1 MDKKY
6 LLLGAL
12 CLGFFTTQAYADTN
26 KPQMIIP
33 GYSYPEQS
41 STYWNTLQNNNKG
54 IAYTILNQNNGEF
67 TTKDANYERLF
78 KDNTKK
84 GLKNLAYVHLTYS
97 KRDVKDIKENIKSYL
112 SLYGKEN
119 VKGFFLDETDALSSN
134 GRKQLKEVYN
144 YIKSLDADLF
154 VVANP
159 GTTIPD
165 SAYDYADVFCTF
177 ESSADNYINSYRKDI
192 STWESD
198 TKKTDKVM
206 HIIYDTKP
214 SDYDK
219 IMALAQ
225 QRHAKYIFITSDGNT
240 SLHKTDDFFDE
251 LPVNFTYLQS
261 LSDNTNI
268 TTPITNNSDKV
279 TENKSN
285 VKTTVV
291 NQVSDTE
298 KAPTDTHE
306 QNSASDTRTK
316 TQSESNVANN
326 TTASNG
332 APIDNSSVLS
342 IRNNSS
348 LVTKT
353 DNQTPKASSEKERQK
368 AEREKQKAEA
378 RKEKERQ
385 KAEREKQKAEA
396 RKEKERQKAER
407 EKQKAEA
414 RKEKERQKAEREK
427 QKAEARKEKERQ
439 KSKNTK

>member
-33 GYSYPEQS
+33 GYSYPKQS
-41 STYWNTLQNNNKG
+41 STYWTTLQNNNTG

-67 TTKDANYERLF
+67 TTKDSNYERLF

-97 KRDVKDIKENIKSYL
+97 KRDVKDIKENISSYL

-119 VKGFFLDETDALSSN
+119 VKGFFLDETDALTSD
-134 GRKQLKEVYN
+134 GRKQLKELYN
-144 YIKSLDADLF
+144 YIKSLDSNLL

-192 STWESD
+192 SSWESD
-198 TKKTDKVM
+198 TTKTDKVM

-219 IMALAQ
+219 VMSLAQ
-225 QRHAKYIFITSDGNT
+225 QRHAQYIFITSDGNT

-261 LSDNTNI
+261 LSDTTNI
-268 TTPITNNSDKV
+268 TTPITNNSNTV
-279 TENKSN
+279 TERNSN
-285 VKTTVV
+285 VETKVA
-291 NQVSDTE
+291 NPVSDTE
-298 KAPTDTHE
+298 KI
-306 QNSASDTRTK
+306 SSDTKGQNIADNIST
-316 TQSESNVANN
+316 N
-326 TTASNG
+326 TSSVVNKSA
-332 APIDNSSVLS
+332 IDNSSALS
-342 IRNNSS
+342 VRKNSAS
-348 LVTKT
+348 VTKV
-353 DNQTPKASSEKERQK
+353 DNQTAKETSEKERQK

-396 RKEKERQKAER
+396 RKEKERQKAE
-407 EKQKAEA
+407 A
-414 RKEKERQKAEREK
+414 RKKH
-427 QKAEARKEKERQ
+427 
-439 KSKNTK
+439 

>member
-41 STYWNTLQNNNKG
+41 STYWNTLQNNNTG

-67 TTKDANYERLF
+67 TTKDSNYERLF

-144 YIKSLDADLF
+144 YIKSLDSDLF

-219 IMALAQ
+219 VMALAQ

-261 LSDNTNI
+261 LSDTNI

-306 QNSASDTRTK
+306 QNSASDTRTN

-396 RKEKERQKAER
+396 REEKERQKAER

>member
-67 TTKDANYERLF
+67 TTKDSNYERLF

-97 KRDVKDIKENIKSYL
+97 KRDVKDIKENIKSYI

-144 YIKSLDADLF
+144 YIKSLDSDLF

-192 STWESD
+192 SSWESD

-206 HIIYDTKP
+206 HII
-214 SDYDK
+214 
-219 IMALAQ
+219 
-225 QRHAKYIFITSDGNT
+225 
-240 SLHKTDDFFDE
+240 
-251 LPVNFTYLQS
+251 
-261 LSDNTNI
+261 
-268 TTPITNNSDKV
+268 
-279 TENKSN
+279 
-285 VKTTVV
+285 
-291 NQVSDTE
+291 
-298 KAPTDTHE
+298 
-306 QNSASDTRTK
+306 
-316 TQSESNVANN
+316 
-326 TTASNG
+326 
-332 APIDNSSVLS
+332 
-342 IRNNSS
+342 
-348 LVTKT
+348 
-353 DNQTPKASSEKERQK
+353 
-368 AEREKQKAEA
+368 
-378 RKEKERQ
+378 
-385 KAEREKQKAEA
+385 
-396 RKEKERQKAER
+396 
-407 EKQKAEA
+407 
-414 RKEKERQKAEREK
+414 
-427 QKAEARKEKERQ
+427 
-439 KSKNTK
+439 

>member
-33 GYSYPEQS
+33 GYSYPKQS
-41 STYWNTLQNNNKG
+41 STYWTTLQNNNTG

-67 TTKDANYERLF
+67 TTKDSNYERLF

-97 KRDVKDIKENIKSYL
+97 KRDVKDIKENISSYL

-119 VKGFFLDETDALSSN
+119 VKGFFLDETDALTSD
-134 GRKQLKEVYN
+134 GRKQLKELYN
-144 YIKSLDADLF
+144 YIKSLDSNLL

-192 STWESD
+192 SSWESD
-198 TKKTDKVM
+198 TTKTDKVM

-219 IMALAQ
+219 VMSLAQ
-225 QRHAKYIFITSDGNT
+225 QRHAQYIFITSDGNT

-261 LSDNTNI
+261 LSDTTNI
-268 TTPITNNSDKV
+268 TTPITNNSNTV
-279 TENKSN
+279 TERNSN
-285 VKTTVV
+285 VETKVA
-291 NQVSDTE
+291 NPVSDTE
-298 KAPTDTHE
+298 KI
-306 QNSASDTRTK
+306 SSDTKGQNIADNIST
-316 TQSESNVANN
+316 N
-326 TTASNG
+326 TSSVVNKSA
-332 APIDNSSVLS
+332 IDNSSALS
-342 IRNNSS
+342 VRKNSAS
-348 LVTKT
+348 VTKV
-353 DNQTPKASSEKERQK
+353 DNQTAKETSEKERQK
-368 AEREKQKAEA
+368 AEREKQKVEA

-396 RKEKERQKAER
+396 RKEKERQKAE
-407 EKQKAEA
+407 A
-414 RKEKERQKAEREK
+414 RKKH
-427 QKAEARKEKERQ
+427 
-439 KSKNTK
+439 

>member
-26 KPQMIIP
+26 ADTTKPQMIIP

-41 STYWNTLQNNNKG
+41 STYWNTLQNNNTG

-67 TTKDANYERLF
+67 TTKDSNYERLF

-97 KRDVKDIKENIKSYL
+97 KRDVKDIKENIKSYI

-144 YIKSLDADLF
+144 YIKSLDSDLF

-192 STWESD
+192 SSWESD

-219 IMALAQ
+219 VMSLAQ

-268 TTPITNNSDKV
+268 TTTITNNSDSV
-279 TENKSN
+279 TNSNSN
-285 VKTTVV
+285 VETKESK
-291 NQVSDTE
+291 QVSDTE
-298 KAPTDTHE
+298 KAATDINS
-306 QNSASDTRTK
+306 QNI
-316 TQSESNVANN
+316 VGN
-326 TTASNG
+326 TTSNG
-332 APIDNSSVLS
+332 SNTTISDRTLIDNSSVLS
-342 IRNNSS
+342 VRNDSA
-348 LVTKT
+348 LVTKV
-353 DNQTPKASSEKERQK
+353 DNQTTNALSEKERQK
-368 AEREKQKAEA
+368 AEH
-378 RKEKERQ
+378 
-385 KAEREKQKAEA
+385 EKQKAEA